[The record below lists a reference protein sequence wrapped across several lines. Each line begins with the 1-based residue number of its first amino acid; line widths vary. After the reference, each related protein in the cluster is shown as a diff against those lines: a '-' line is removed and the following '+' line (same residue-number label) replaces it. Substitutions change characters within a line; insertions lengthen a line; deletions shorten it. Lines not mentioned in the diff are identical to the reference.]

1 MEGKLG
7 QSPTVLF
14 KYKKLILAEEKTAS
28 AGGCRSLLAAFFA
41 PCAVLPMRQCG
52 TGRFCCSGHDSK
64 PFVKVMK

>member
-28 AGGCRSLLAAFFA
+28 AG
-41 PCAVLPMRQCG
+41 
-52 TGRFCCSGHDSK
+52 
-64 PFVKVMK
+64 

>member
-28 AGGCRSLLAAFFA
+28 AGFNGSRYGAAVRHRAFLLFR
-41 PCAVLPMRQCG
+41 P
-52 TGRFCCSGHDSK
+52 
-64 PFVKVMK
+64 

>member
-28 AGGCRSLLAAFFA
+28 AGGFGPSLRPFLRLALFC
-41 PCAVLPMRQCG
+41 PCGSAAQGV
-52 TGRFCCSGHDSK
+52 
-64 PFVKVMK
+64 FVVQAMIPNHLLR

>member
-28 AGGCRSLLAAFFA
+28 AGGFGPSLRPFCALRCSAHAAVRHRAFLLFR
-41 PCAVLPMRQCG
+41 P
-52 TGRFCCSGHDSK
+52 
-64 PFVKVMK
+64 

>member
-28 AGGCRSLLAAFFA
+28 AGGFGPSLRPALFCPCGSAAQG
-41 PCAVLPMRQCG
+41 V
-52 TGRFCCSGHDSK
+52 
-64 PFVKVMK
+64 FVVQAMIPNHLLR

>member
-28 AGGCRSLLAAFFA
+28 AGGCGPSLRPFLRPALFC
-41 PCAVLPMRQCG
+41 PCV
-52 TGRFCCSGHDSK
+52 
-64 PFVKVMK
+64 FVVQAMIPNHLLR